1 MVTLRKFIEDVS
13 DAGLYSLLADDSG
26 NYIWLGRVNNVIM
39 DTPLLLD
46 LELRDFSVNE
56 KYIVLWDTYND
67 LQSLLGD

>member
-1 MVTLRKFIEDVS
+1 MVTLRKFIEDVP

-46 LELRDFSVNE
+46 LELRDFSADE

-67 LQSLLGD
+67 LQSLLED

>member
-1 MVTLRKFIEDVS
+1 MVTLQKFIEDVS
-13 DAGLYSLLADDSG
+13 DAGSYSLLADDSG
-26 NYIWLGRVNNVIM
+26 NYIWLGMVNNAIT

-56 KYIVLWDTYND
+56 KYVVLWDTYND